1 MNLYR
6 LLFFVTL
13 AVRVS
18 STDLEADSLF
28 SRRSIQ
34 EVGVE
39 SHSDR
44 HGHHQS
50 TLSARV
56 NANANAIDVDD
67 GPNHHHQPSSHDIEL
82 RPYGTVARP
91 HYPVTHPSP
100 IHPSH
105 RVQFSDSASLPP
117 NYESVALTGPP
128 PYSEPTSGYVN
139 AVGHAWPGEVHEQDS
154 DTVNVVS
161 KKLEYRHDGH
171 HRSTLSARVN
181 GDPNPSHGDR
191 PSNDIELPP
200 YPSANRT
207 PSRPNSPV
215 THPSPVH
222 LPNGQGLRGSQSSY
236 PSESLPPSY
245 EDSALPAPA
254 AVHHNSPPAAE
265 GHHVVPMSTGERL
278 RPPSSLP
285 PPYSP
290 GRSSYVNA
298 VSQTDTNHP
307 SPLDHDQEEAG
318 PHAQN
323 SGLAPPSPEEVI
335 AADGKMHQLGG
346 NAKHTKRDVLKSVY
360 RPRL

>member
-6 LLFFVTL
+6 LLLFVTL

-18 STDLEADSLF
+18 SANLEGDTPFSLPRNDDRLGH
-28 SRRSIQ
+28 SKRSVQ

-39 SHSDR
+39 SQDR
-44 HGHHQS
+44 HG
-50 TLSARV
+50 R
-56 NANANAIDVDD
+56 
-67 GPNHHHQPSSHDIEL
+67 
-82 RPYGTVARP
+82 
-91 HYPVTHPSP
+91 
-100 IHPSH
+100 
-105 RVQFSDSASLPP
+105 
-117 NYESVALTGPP
+117 
-128 PYSEPTSGYVN
+128 
-139 AVGHAWPGEVHEQDS
+139 
-154 DTVNVVS
+154 
-161 KKLEYRHDGH
+161 

-181 GDPNPSHGDR
+181 VNANVNNGDPNPSLGDQ
-191 PSNDIELPP
+191 SFNDIELPP
-200 YPSANRT
+200 YTT

-215 THPSPVH
+215 THPNPVH
-222 LPNGQGLRGSQSSY
+222 FPTSQDHHRGSQSSY

-307 SPLDHDQEEAG
+307 SPLDHGQEEAG

-323 SGLAPPSPEEVI
+323 SGLAPPSPDVSKDSKLRRCARVVGECKWVIIGLACMYGFVGGMIALSNYAEKHPCAFGGPPPGSNISCPGNTTSNTTLRRRGVGSGGRKEKGEEQGQCPVEPTEESCDCNTATEVI

>member
-6 LLFFVTL
+6 LLLFVTL

-18 STDLEADSLF
+18 SANLEGDTPFSLPRNDDRLGH
-28 SRRSIQ
+28 SKRSVQ

-39 SHSDR
+39 SQDR
-44 HGHHQS
+44 HG
-50 TLSARV
+50 R
-56 NANANAIDVDD
+56 
-67 GPNHHHQPSSHDIEL
+67 
-82 RPYGTVARP
+82 
-91 HYPVTHPSP
+91 
-100 IHPSH
+100 
-105 RVQFSDSASLPP
+105 
-117 NYESVALTGPP
+117 
-128 PYSEPTSGYVN
+128 
-139 AVGHAWPGEVHEQDS
+139 
-154 DTVNVVS
+154 
-161 KKLEYRHDGH
+161 

-181 GDPNPSHGDR
+181 VNANVNNGDPNPSLGDQ
-191 PSNDIELPP
+191 SFNDIELPP
-200 YPSANRT
+200 YTT

-215 THPSPVH
+215 THPNPVH
-222 LPNGQGLRGSQSSY
+222 FPTSQDHHRGSQSSY

-245 EDSALPAPA
+245 DDSALPAPA

-298 VSQTDTNHP
+298 DSQTDANHP

-323 SGLAPPSPEEVI
+323 SGLAPPSPDVSKDSKLRRCARVVGECKWVIIGLACMYGFVGGMIALSKYAEKHPCEFGGPPSWSNISCPGNTTSNTTLRRRGVSSGGKKEKGEEQEQCPVEPTEESCDCNTATEVI